1 MSNKKEITID
11 ASAFGDSFV
20 GFKFFVEQ
28 AEYTSRQIGPP
39 IVRLQVLGVVDQD
52 ALYRGRCPQGE
63 IIKGQIERADIKLA
77 SDALKSA
84 ADSWAG
90 DVDVRWSSVLPH
102 GIYDCIV
109 DIAGQEVARAVDK
122 AMIRGAKKYAPAPSR
137 AVAENLT
144 GTSAGDVTAEQASRP
159 LKTVI
164 PEGVSIHHDLERRF
178 TIAYRISANGKL
190 AFVGIAYCSPQDQFC
205 RRTGRELAI
214 SRLDER
220 PCRVVKLP
228 RVMAPGTDDYPK
240 NGAEWRAVEQSILL
254 GLGLL
259 R

>member
-1 MSNKKEITID
+1 MSNKKEITVD
-11 ASAFGDSFV
+11 VSAFGGALD
-20 GFKFFVEQ
+20 GFKFFVQ
-28 AEYTSRQIGPP
+28 QVEYRSEFLRTPT
-39 IVRLQVLGVVDQD
+39 VHMQVLGVLD
-52 ALYRGRCPQGE
+52 AAPVTVPT
-63 IIKGQIERADIKLA
+63 DIKLA

-90 DVDVRWSSVLPH
+90 DVDVRYSSVLSQ
-102 GIYDCIV
+102 GIFDCIMDV
-109 DIAGQEVARAVDK
+109 TGKDIARAVDS
-122 AMIRGAKKYAPAPSR
+122 AMVRGAKKYAAAPSH
-137 AVAENLT
+137 AVAEKLT
-144 GTSAGDVTAEQASRP
+144 GTSAGDFTAEQASRP
-159 LKTVI
+159 LKTSV
-164 PEGVSIHHDLERRF
+164 PDGVSIHHDLERRF

-190 AFVGIAYCSPQDQFC
+190 ALVGIAYCSPQDQFC

-214 SRLDER
+214 SRLEQR

-254 GLGLL
+254 AIGLL